1 MGFITIF
8 VPPFGEYFFPTTEQ
22 SNQNNQTCKLSIVK
36 REIDEKGLLKW
47 FRLPMIEWY
56 LTCNWIEGMVPYYSD
71 EVHSVTEAAKSGG
84 ATAVRS
90 G

>member
-1 MGFITIF
+1 
-8 VPPFGEYFFPTTEQ
+8 
-22 SNQNNQTCKLSIVK
+22 VK
-36 REIDEKGLLKW
+36 REKDEKELLKW

-56 LTCNWIEGMVPYYSD
+56 LISNWIEGMVPYYSD
-71 EVHSVTEAAKSGG
+71 EVRSVTEAAKSGS